1 MRAAIGLFA
10 ALAVFGGAASAESPG
25 ITRTAGLYT
34 PIPTVATDTLLR
46 RVEVVKVK
54 CTCKGSSKSVTLE
67 TDPCPGGVTPSCECP
82 KGGTGGQPAAICAK
96 ARN

>member
-10 ALAVFGGAASAESPG
+10 ALAAFGGAASAGSPG
-25 ITRTAGLYT
+25 IVRTAGLYT

-46 RVEVVKVK
+46 RVGVVKVK
-54 CTCKGSSKSVTLE
+54 CSCKGSSKSVTLE
-67 TDPCPGGVTPSCECP
+67 VDSCPDGVKPSCDCKATP
-82 KGGTGGQPAAICAK
+82 PAAICAK